1 MRPRVTRIPRRV
13 WLASAA
19 LHAALAGGL
28 YLLLP
33 TAPTRS
39 AAPVSSA
46 SPADTFSLSLASP
59 SDEPPADTLPVPQW
73 KPQPEPASEPGRTTV
88 PPRTM

>member
-19 LHAALAGGL
+19 LHAAVAGGL

-39 AAPVSSA
+39 TAPVSSLA
-46 SPADTFSLSLASP
+46 PAETFSLSQGRRDRA
-59 SDEPPADTLPVPQW
+59 EPDVLST
-73 KPQPEPASEPGRTTV
+73 G
-88 PPRTM
+88 